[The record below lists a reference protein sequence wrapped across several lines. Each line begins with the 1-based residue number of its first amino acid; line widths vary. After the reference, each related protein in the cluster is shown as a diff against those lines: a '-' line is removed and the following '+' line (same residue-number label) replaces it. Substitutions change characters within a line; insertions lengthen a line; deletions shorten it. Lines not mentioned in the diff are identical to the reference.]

1 MNPTMV
7 LTSSPFVPGMQAKHT
22 LASTPPERSHYPRV
36 AADRSFIADHQHSE
50 GGREK
55 HKNLFGIDLSPP
67 PPALPAYTSE
77 IGFGLSCP
85 GRQSPLSLS
94 PLTGPRDKPE
104 ARGREKRRPRDVIV
118 YAKGGKGSLSA
129 AAQ

>member
-1 MNPTMV
+1 
-7 LTSSPFVPGMQAKHT
+7 MQAKHT
-22 LASTPPERSHYPRV
+22 LASTPPERSHYPSV

-85 GRQSPLSLS
+85 KRQSSLSLSLS
-94 PLTGPRDKPE
+94 PLTGPRDNPE

-118 YAKGGKGSLSA
+118 SAKGGKGSLSA